1 MQPNRLGRI
10 LGIGARVAADELRK
24 RTAQAPTTAPTTA
37 TTAAPTTAPR
47 PSPQQSAPRPSAAP
61 ASSSTASKP
70 SAVPSRPSVPS
81 SPSIATGSRR
91 FARGARRFGAS
102 LWHPFA
108 HASGILWLQITGL
121 FFAFFAVGFA
131 LHSWQLYRSAGWRD
145 HHLPLYLTF
154 GVLFAWF
161 AVSSF
166 WRANR
171 KQKRRS

>member
-1 MQPNRLGRI
+1 MQPHRLGRI
-10 LGIGARVAADELRK
+10 LGIGARVAAEELRK
-24 RTAQAPTTAPTTA
+24 RTAQATSTTTGP
-37 TTAAPTTAPR
+37 APR
-47 PSPQQSAPRPSAAP
+47 PSPPAPASHPTAAP
-61 ASSSTASKP
+61 APSSAASKP
-70 SAVPSRPSVPS
+70 SAAPYRPTVA
-81 SPSIATGSRR
+81 SPTSIASGSRR
-91 FARGARRFGAS
+91 FARGAGRFSAS

-131 LHSWQLYRSAGWRD
+131 LHSWQLYRIAGWRD
-145 HHLPLYLTF
+145 RHLPMYIVF

-171 KQKRRS
+171 KQRR